1 MVTTILSWAL
11 TYALHSTI
19 LIGSIWLLCRA
30 IPRLSLAMQ
39 ESLWKLALVGAIATA
54 SLQQGAG
61 LAPPWGHLGLP
72 AALQVDAPTK
82 AAAASTATAQPV
94 AVHHRAGELT
104 IVATRQG
111 APAAASVAAAPA
123 PDRSAWPYVLLSAM
137 VAGALFGLVRVVV
150 AAVRLRKQLAGRR
163 DVIEDPLLESW
174 LALCAKAEL
183 PKRVRLS
190 ASPSL
195 SSPVA
200 LARREVCI
208 PERAIEGL
216 TPQQQE
222 SMLAHELAH
231 VVRRDAWWLHASAL
245 IEALLFFQ
253 PLNHLARRKLEEV
266 SEYQCDDWAARRT
279 GTGVHLAKC
288 LAEVAAWVDRE
299 PAGGVAAPA
308 MASVRSPIVRRIRR
322 LLDLDPNRVREAE
335 TRPAWR
341 AGAGL
346 ALLGGV
352 AWLAPGVEPRAEAA
366 TRTAN
371 ASAAPARIEVEDVDD
386 RGGHDR
392 ARVRIVGGD
401 ETVEVHVA
409 APRNPPPPAPPVPAP
424 PAREPSGDVSIIIQ
438 GGWMF
443 EGWPLFGPGHGY
455 IGIDIDGLG
464 TLEALLEDDP
474 FEASIERLEL
484 ELERD
489 AELLEASIEREL
501 EARERAAER
510 AEEAYEQWREAEDA
524 RREAEDA
531 RREAEDARASWG
543 RATSGGFGPAARE
556 AAPAAEPLVSL

>member
-19 LIGSIWLLCRA
+19 LIGSIWLVCRA
-30 IPRLSLAMQ
+30 IPKLSLAMQ

-54 SLQQGAG
+54 SVQQGAG

-72 AALQVDAPTK
+72 AALQVDAPAPI
-82 AAAASTATAQPV
+82 AAAAQPIVAQPTS
-94 AVHHRAGELT
+94 VHHRAGELT

-111 APAAASVAAAPA
+111 APVAAAVAAAPV
-123 PDRSAWPYVLLSAM
+123 PERSAWPYVLLSLVA
-137 VAGALFGLVRVVV
+137 AGALFGLVRVIV

-163 DVIEDPLLESW
+163 DVIEDPLLETW

-183 PKRVRLS
+183 GKRVRLS

-231 VVRRDAWWLHASAL
+231 VVRRDAWWLHASAV

-299 PAGGVAAPA
+299 PAGVAAPA

-322 LLDLDPNRVREAE
+322 LLDLDPSRAREAE
-335 TRPAWR
+335 ARPAWR
-341 AGAGL
+341 AGAAL

-352 AWLAPGVEPRAEAA
+352 AWLAPGVEPRAQAA
-366 TRTAN
+366 ARAAAA
-371 ASAAPARIEVEDVDD
+371 ASPAARIEVEDVDD
-386 RGGHDR
+386 RAGHDR

-409 APRNPPPPAPPVPAP
+409 APRNPPPPPPAPPVPAP
-424 PAREPSGDVSIIIQ
+424 PAREPSGDISIIIQ

-443 EGWPLFGPGHGY
+443 DGWPLFGPGHGY

-464 TLEALLEDDP
+464 SLEALLDEDP
-474 FEASIERLEL
+474 FEASIEQLER

-489 AELLEASIEREL
+489 AERLEASIEREM

-510 AEEAYEQWREAEDA
+510 AEEAYERWLEADE
-524 RREAEDA
+524 A

-543 RATSGGFGPAARE
+543 RATAGGFGPAARE
-556 AAPAAEPLVSL
+556 AAPAVEPLVSL